1 MEAAPFADAVLQL
14 LNDPALAAEFALRG
28 PPYVTSHRTYDILGN
43 NVAKI
48 YKNILTGSK

>member
-1 MEAAPFADAVLQL
+1 MEAGPFADAVLEL
-14 LNDPALAAEFALRG
+14 LNDGTLAAEFALRG

-48 YKNILTGSK
+48 YRKILTERP